1 MKKLLGIVALLTV
14 ITAQAWAAPASACTF
29 DGYPCSQWENM
40 HDGW

>member
-14 ITAQAWAAPASACTF
+14 ITAKAWAYPANCTF